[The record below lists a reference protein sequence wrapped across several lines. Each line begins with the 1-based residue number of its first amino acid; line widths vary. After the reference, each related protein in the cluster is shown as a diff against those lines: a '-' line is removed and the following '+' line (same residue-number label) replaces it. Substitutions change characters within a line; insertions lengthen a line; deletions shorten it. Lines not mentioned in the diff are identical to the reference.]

1 LTLLLFAG
9 VIAAPEAM
17 PADIELPGP
26 LAALAHVLPAAA
38 APRPS
43 PTPVAA
49 VGAGAVVPPKVATA
63 APAQAP
69 ATYAVAGRVTS
80 SATGSALARVSVSVR
95 AADTLAVVASA
106 VTDGSGN
113 YSVRVPRGSYK
124 VEFRPGTA
132 FVPEWWNNK
141 SAASRAT
148 VLNVENAARNGIN
161 ASLSSR

>member
-17 PADIELPGP
+17 PADIDLPGP

-43 PTPVAA
+43 PTPVA
-49 VGAGAVVPPKVATA
+49 VSAGAVVPPKVATA
-63 APAQAP
+63 VPAQVP

-80 SATGSALARVSVSVR
+80 STTGSAVARVTVSVR
-95 AADTLAVVASA
+95 AADTLAVVGSA
-106 VTDGSGN
+106 VTDASGN

-141 SAASRAT
+141 TAASRAT
-148 VLNVENAARNGIN
+148 VLNVENAARTGIN